1 MADWLF
7 WMYIVGVIL
16 LWCGFSWMCFMHGGL
31 WPGRS
36 RAKADRRDIDPLIKG
51 VDPIVDPIVDR
62 VDEG

>member
-31 WPGRS
+31 WSGRS
-36 RAKADRRDIDPLIKG
+36 RRDIDPLIKG

>member
-1 MADWLF
+1 
-7 WMYIVGVIL
+7 VIL

-51 VDPIVDPIVDR
+51 VDPIKDPIVDR